1 MVDGAAA
8 ACYVETH
15 AMDARGAWARFLP
28 FLDLAGYGRADVGK
42 DAVAAVTAT
51 FLAVPQSVA
60 YAMIAGLPPAMGLYA
75 AAVPVI
81 VGSLFRSSRHVI
93 TGPTNA
99 LSLLVGTAGAAAAG
113 LDPVPTA
120 LLLAFLVGAI
130 QVAAGVLRLGVLVD
144 YISIP
149 VVIGY
154 ITGAGVL
161 IGVGQLHQL
170 TATDGGTGTLFEKV
184 GFWVTHLEGANGWA
198 IGVGLLTAGGIVGLR
213 AIDERVP
220 GAMLVLAIFTLA
232 SWLLD
237 GHARFGLTTIGD
249 LSPVPAGLPPL
260 SLPTGEGTYGWSF
273 ADAPALLPVAIAA
286 TVLSLV
292 ESSAVGRAISA
303 RSGQRLDL
311 SAEFVGQGL
320 ANLTAAFFGG
330 YPTSGSLT
338 RSALNHQI
346 GAASRLAGAASGLL
360 MGVVLLGLGPAVNE
374 TPVASLAGLLLVVA
388 YDLVDV
394 PRIRKIVR
402 ARPSDAAALGATVLA
417 TWVLRLDHAI
427 YVGVGLSVVLF
438 MRRARMLTVHQL
450 VFDDRGGLMELRPG
464 DPLLGERECKS
475 IRMVQLEGQLFF
487 GAAGE
492 LLTAL
497 DDVVA
502 DPRVRVI
509 WLRVRRAVGMD
520 ATIAQALGEVAE
532 RLRGEGRHLVV
543 VGVRPD
549 AVAILERTGAM
560 RAIGPENV
568 FSKTPTWFHAAD
580 RGLLRALALVD
591 AHACDGACPI
601 ERHLEARDVTPPVR

>member
-1 MVDGAAA
+1 MLR
-8 ACYVETH
+8 TLH
-15 AMDARGAWARFLP
+15 AMGPRGAWARFLP
-28 FLDLAGYGRADVGK
+28 FLDLAGYGKADVGK
-42 DAVAAVTAT
+42 DAMAAATAT
-51 FLAVPQSVA
+51 FLAVPQGVA
-60 YAMIAGLPPAMGLYA
+60 YAMIAGLPPMMGLYA
-75 AAVPVI
+75 SAVPVI

-113 LDPVPTA
+113 LDPIPTA

-130 QVAAGVLRLGVLVD
+130 QVTAGVLRLGVLVD

-161 IGVGQLHQL
+161 IGVGQLPQL
-170 TATDGGTGTLFEKV
+170 TATIGGSGTLFDKV
-184 GFWVTHLEGANGWA
+184 GFWLTHLEGANGWA
-198 IGVGLLTAGGIVGLR
+198 VGTGLVTAAGILILKKVDKRIPGPMLMLTV
-213 AIDERVP
+213 V
-220 GAMLVLAIFTLA
+220 TLA

-237 GHARFGLTTIGD
+237 GHGRYGLTRIGD

-260 SLPTGEGTYGWSF
+260 SLPGGEGTFAWSF
-273 ADAPALLPVAIAA
+273 EHAPLLLPVAVAA
-286 TVLSLV
+286 AVLSLV

-320 ANLTAAFFGG
+320 ANVTAAFFGG

-346 GAASRLAGAASGLL
+346 GAASRLAGAASGAL
-360 MGVVLLGLGPAVNE
+360 MGLVLLGLGPAANQ

-394 PRIRKIVR
+394 PRIKKIVR
-402 ARPSDAAALGATVLA
+402 ARPSDAAAFVVTVLS

-427 YVGVGLSVVLF
+427 YVGVAVSVVLF
-438 MRRARMLTVHQL
+438 MRRARMLTVHRL
-450 VFDDRGGLMELRPG
+450 VFDDHGRLMELRPV
-464 DPLLGERECKS
+464 DPLLPERECKS

-492 LLTAL
+492 LTSAL
-497 DDVVA
+497 DDLVG
-502 DPRVRVI
+502 DPTVRVI

-520 ATIAQALGEVAE
+520 ATIAQALGEVAT
-532 RLRGEGRHLVV
+532 RLRAEGRHLIM
-543 VGVRPD
+543 VGVRRETLE
-549 AVAILERTGAM
+549 ILRRTGAAK
-560 RAIGPENV
+560 AIGEDNL
-568 FSKTPTWFHAAD
+568 FSKTATWFHASD
-580 RGLLRALALVD
+580 QGLGRALELVD
-591 AHACDGACPI
+591 EHACDGTCPI
-601 ERHLEARDVTPPVR
+601 ERHLTTEDVTPRTR